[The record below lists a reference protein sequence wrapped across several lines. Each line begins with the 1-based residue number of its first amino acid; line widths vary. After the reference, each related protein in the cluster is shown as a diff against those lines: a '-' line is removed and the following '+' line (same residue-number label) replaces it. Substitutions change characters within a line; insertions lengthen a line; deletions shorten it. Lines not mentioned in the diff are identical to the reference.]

1 MNNLSAKD
9 FGFSHPAPSGADP
22 LESYIKSLPE
32 EVIARLSQPDDELTR
47 LMNQYLIEILGQLPH
62 SRFDVM
68 VTTDRNT
75 LAHLLASAM
84 AYGYFLKGAQ
94 QRMNFEQTHR
104 LTAEERSPE

>member
-9 FGFSHPAPSGADP
+9 FGFFQPSSV

-32 EVIARLSQPDDELTR
+32 EAIARLSQPDDEIRR
-47 LMNQYLIEILGQLPH
+47 LMNQYLMEMLGELPQ

-68 VTTDRNT
+68 VATDRNS

-84 AYGYFLKGAQ
+84 AYGYFLEAAQ
-94 QRMNFEQTHR
+94 QRMNFEKTFS
-104 LTAEERSPE
+104 LTTEEQSSE